1 MEIDEN
7 ITLDPD
13 LADATDEQLDS
24 EAVETKMPR
33 FGRFSTM
40 VLVTSLLISG
50 LGIFVYLSVGKS

>member
-13 LADATDEQLDS
+13 LADTTDEQLES
-24 EAVETKMPR
+24 ATVESKLPR
-33 FGRFSTM
+33 FGRFST
-40 VLVTSLLISG
+40 VILVTSLLISG